1 MPNEFKR
8 VYYPGTVTMSLIYA
22 PLVRE
27 WDKQLEQP
35 TVRANIAV
43 ENDLYEPFPSMLEP
57 ES

>member
-1 MPNEFKR
+1 
-8 VYYPGTVTMSLIYA
+8 MSLIYA